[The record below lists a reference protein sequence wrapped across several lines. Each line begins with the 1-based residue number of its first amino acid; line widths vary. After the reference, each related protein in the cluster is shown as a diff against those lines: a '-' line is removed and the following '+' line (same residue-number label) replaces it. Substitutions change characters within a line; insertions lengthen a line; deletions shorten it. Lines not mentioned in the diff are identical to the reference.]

1 MKQVLTF
8 VLASIAIVSVAF
20 FSPLA
25 SDQSRNISLT
35 IVDEVTGKSIPG
47 VIRVRREDASIVV
60 PGRLVSRGWGLD
72 AKAAISEWFVVPGE
86 VTVELPQEKLTAEAF
101 SGIETERVTVAVDL
115 TKAETREVQIRLP
128 RFVDLRQKGWYS
140 ANTHLHLSK
149 LAREESD
156 RYLRE
161 IPAADR
167 LDVLFISHLE
177 RADDDKSYITN
188 DYPTGRVRQLESAGV
203 LVSNGEEHRHNFG
216 PQGEGYGHVMLLG
229 IKELVQPVS
238 IGYGISKK
246 HPDAPPIRAGI
257 DTAHEQGGTAIWCHN
272 NWGFEDVPNWF
283 AGRLDAQNIF
293 DGGSH
298 DGYAESFYHYL
309 NAGLRV
315 PFSTGTDWFMY
326 DFSRCYA
333 RVEGDLTPET
343 WLAAL
348 RAGRTFITNGPLLEL
363 RVNGSEA
370 GSTIDLSKPAELRIE
385 ATARGRLDFGHLELV
400 QNGRAV
406 ESTPARVV
414 DGHFE
419 AKLEVSATASE
430 PGWLA
435 TRTTTTAKNEYGQPI
450 FAHTSAVYVT
460 VAGRTIC
467 REGDV
472 RFLLSQV
479 ESARSAIAAKAQ
491 FDTDQQRRSVLEL
504 YEQSA
509 VALRAKLSKK

>member
-1 MKQVLTF
+1 MKRVLTF
-8 VLASIAIVSVAF
+8 LLASTAIASAAFFTPLAGRRNVQVSVA
-20 FSPLA
+20 
-25 SDQSRNISLT
+25 
-35 IVDEVTGKSIPG
+35 IVDESTGKPIPG
-47 VIRVRREDASIVV
+47 VIRVRKEDTNFVV

-72 AKAAISEWFVVPGE
+72 AKAAISEWYVLPGE
-86 VTVELPQEKLTAEAF
+86 ATVELPQEKLTVEAIC
-101 SGIETERVTVAVDL
+101 GIESDRVTASVDL
-115 TKAETREVQIRLP
+115 TKAESREVRIRLP
-128 RFVDLRQKGWYS
+128 RFIDSRQNGWYA
-140 ANTHLHLSK
+140 ANTHLHLRNLS
-149 LAREESD
+149 REESD

-177 RADDDKSYITN
+177 RAADDKSYITN
-188 DYPTGRVRQLESAGV
+188 QYPTGRLRELESAGV

-216 PQGEGYGHVMLLG
+216 AQAEGYGHVMLLG

-246 HPDAPPIRAGI
+246 HPDAPAIRAGL

-272 NWGFEDVPNWF
+272 NWGYEDVPNWL

-298 DGYAESFYHYL
+298 GGYEDSFYRYL

-333 RVEGDLTPET
+333 RVEGKLTPES

-348 RAGRTFITNGPLLEL
+348 KSGRTFITNGPLLEL
-363 RVNGSEA
+363 RVNDSEP
-370 GSTIDLSKPAELRIE
+370 GSTIDLDKPAELRVQ
-385 ATARGRLDFGHLELV
+385 ATARGRLDFGRLELI
-400 QNGRAV
+400 QKGRVV
-406 ESTPARVV
+406 ESAPARA
-414 DGHFE
+414 DNGHFE
-419 AKLEVSATASE
+419 AKLDVSVTTSE

-435 TRTTTTAKNEYGQPI
+435 ARTTTTAKNEYAQLL

-460 VAGRTIC
+460 VAGHTIS
-467 REGDV
+467 REEDV
-472 RFLLSQV
+472 RFLLGQV
-479 ESARSAIAAKAQ
+479 ESARSAIVAKAQ
-491 FDTDQQRRSVLEL
+491 FDTDQQRDSVLKL
-504 YEQSA
+504 YDQA
-509 VALRAKLSKK
+509 AADLRTRLRK